1 MPHTQNLTALALVLA
16 AAVLAGLGMSRLRL
30 PSAAGF
36 ILVGIV
42 LGPTGMGLI
51 DRTDSLETLAD
62 LGVLMLLFLIGMEL
76 RLEAFRRLLPIALGV
91 AMVEIIAAVA
101 FTLTLS
107 QFTTGETTSAIVIG
121 FTLAIS
127 STAVSMKMMED
138 SGEKQTPAGRLTL
151 AVLVAQDLAVV
162 PLLLVMDALRPG
174 QFTPGIF
181 AFVAVK
187 LVLALMLLVGFIG
200 LLTRVK
206 SFRFPWSE
214 TILKD
219 SDIGTLTVIGICFAA
234 ATTSGL
240 LGLSPA
246 LGAFLGGLAIGHSTL
261 ARPARSLAEPIQ
273 SILLFFFF
281 LSVGLLIDLNYI
293 VDEFWLILIALAVVA
308 VGKTFANL
316 VILRLFGQPGDVA
329 FPAALF
335 LAPIGEF
342 SFVLATTGAMN
353 GELTPEAHKL
363 AIAVIALSLLVSP
376 LWFVGA
382 RRAHGL
388 VTRGI
393 TEADSLFRQ
402 SYARELFL
410 LRHWSKRAATVA
422 AAAGSQA
429 ATRATDFYRE
439 QQAKRS
445 TTAGSPGAREPI
457 VTPAPAKD
465 YEPHAD
471 AWGDVPS
478 PNPHP
483 EAGFKPPSNEA

>member
-16 AAVLAGLGMSRLRL
+16 AAVLCGLGMTRLRL

-36 ILVGIV
+36 IVVGMV
-42 LGPTGMGLI
+42 LGPTGFGLV
-51 DRTDSLETLAD
+51 DRSDSIETLAD

-76 RLEAFRRLLPIALGV
+76 RLEAFRRLLPLAIGV
-91 AMVEIIAAVA
+91 AIVEIIAALA
-101 FTLTLS
+101 FTLSLA

-121 FTLAIS
+121 FMLAIS
-127 STAVSMKMMED
+127 STAVATRMMED
-138 SGEKQTPAGRLTL
+138 SGEKQSAAGRITL

-162 PLLLVMDALRPG
+162 PLLLIMDAMRPG
-174 QFTPGIF
+174 TWTAGTF
-181 AFVAVK
+181 AFVGIK
-187 LVLALMLLVGFIG
+187 LVLTVTLLIGFIG
-200 LLTRVK
+200 MLTRVK

-214 TILKD
+214 EILKD

-234 ATTSGL
+234 AAASGL

-261 ARPARSLAEPIQ
+261 ARPARTLAEPVQ

-281 LSVGLLIDLNYI
+281 ISVGLLIDLDYI
-293 VDEFWLILIALAVVA
+293 LSELWLIVIALAVVA
-308 VGKTFANL
+308 VGKTFTNL

-342 SFVLATTGAMN
+342 SFVVATTGAAN

-363 AIAVIALSLLVSP
+363 AIVVIALSLLVSP
-376 LWFVGA
+376 LWFIGA
-382 RRAHGL
+382 RRAHDL

-410 LRHWSKRAATVA
+410 LRHWSKRAAAVATVA
-422 AAAGSQA
+422 GTQAAA
-429 ATRATDFYRE
+429 RATDFYRE

-445 TTAGSPGAREPI
+445 TGAATPGAREPAA
-457 VTPAPAKD
+457 TPPAPGE